1 MSTNVDNSKSI
12 YKKWWFWLIL
22 LAIVIIISFT
32 IIMTKAFSVI
42 KSEVGDY
49 AVEVQEIYEDATI
62 YTSAGN
68 NNLVIEL
75 RNWNND
81 YDDKLSQIINITK
94 NKINNGELSLYNKL
108 ITVSYI
114 ESNNKNE
121 VLFVKME
128 YNLPEFSQ
136 NKEETREYIDFEEY
150 QQLFSTLDE
159 TTDSYTELFNN
170 IYY

>member
-136 NKEETREYIDFEEY
+136 NEEETREYIDFEEY